1 MKIKQ
6 KQKSKTIQPPRKP
19 PNNFY
24 GWLKYRHV
32 LQMITYQDTLK
43 DNICSCKSV
52 VLKTMYGRPKYRH
65 KL

>member
-19 PNNFY
+19 PNNVY

-32 LQMITYQDTLK
+32 LQTITYHDTLK
-43 DNICSCKSV
+43 DNIARVNQLC
-52 VLKTMYGRPKYRH
+52 
-65 KL
+65 